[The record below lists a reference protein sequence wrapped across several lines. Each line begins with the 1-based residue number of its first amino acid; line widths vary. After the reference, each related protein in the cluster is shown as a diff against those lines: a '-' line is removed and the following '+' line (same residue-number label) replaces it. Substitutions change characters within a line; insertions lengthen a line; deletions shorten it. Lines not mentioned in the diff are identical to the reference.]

1 MVNTTENTP
10 AHCHG
15 CTSFDFCRQAQNMM
29 ADTPPQQGWVRNSE
43 VYCAGCAGA
52 DASEYRIG
60 NGRYGGLSDTP
71 QHCGGCGVPIIHE
84 LTPEGIEY
92 VRAELADNDGCCR
105 EVWAEVWADYDVQP
119 VIPVIPVNSIMVPP
133 KFKSVYDGW
142 AGSERCMLRAVSS
155 CKGSFTTGTIRP
167 RGCDSS
173 EKWYLSIWRDLAS
186 DVDYNVGL
194 ASRAG
199 CTEKSDLRDL
209 VEFGI
214 WVDEQVERLEE
225 SYGLAEWDP
234 CDDYD
239 I

>member
-29 ADTPPQQGWVRNSE
+29 ADTPPQQGWVRGTE

-52 DASEYRIG
+52 NNDDYNFG
-60 NGRYGGLSDTP
+60 HGRYGGLCDAP

-84 LTPEGIEY
+84 LTDVGIEY

-105 EVWAEVWADYDVQP
+105 ELWAEVWADYDVQP
-119 VIPVIPVNSIMVPP
+119 VVPVIPINSIAIP
-133 KFKSVYDGW
+133 KRFIAICNVW
-142 AGSERCMLRAVSS
+142 AGSERCMLRAIQS
-155 CKGSFTTGTIRP
+155 CKSLTIGTIRP

-186 DVDYNVGL
+186 DVDYN
-194 ASRAG
+194 ASLSAG
-199 CTEKSDLRDL
+199 SGYSDRDEL
-209 VEFGI
+209 IELLEFGI
-214 WVDEQVERLEE
+214 WIDEQVARLEE
-225 SYGLAEWDP
+225 SYGLADWDA
-234 CDDYD
+234 CDEYD